1 MTATEPF
8 SWPGAPFAMPWR
20 LPDHGPSPGLRL
32 TLTRP
37 DRHTAVIGVAGEL
50 DAATAPRFAELVMA
64 RLRGTLRAVV
74 VDLSEV
80 DFLAAAGI
88 SVLVRANLLARHR
101 GIALRV
107 VTDGNR
113 YVARALA
120 ITGLAGHLPLD
131 QKGR

>member
-1 MTATEPF
+1 MTALEPF
-8 SWPGAPFAMPWR
+8 SWTPTAIPMPGPPAP
-20 LPDHGPSPGLRL
+20 LRL

-37 DRHTAVIGVAGEL
+37 DRHTAVVAVAGEL
-50 DAATAPRFAELVMA
+50 DASTAPRLSEMVLA

-101 GIALRV
+101 GIDLRI
-107 VTDGNR
+107 VTGGNR
-113 YVARALA
+113 CVARALE
-120 ITGLAGHLPLD
+120 ITGLAEHLPQL
-131 QKGR
+131 